1 MKIGIGIT
9 TYNRPHLLKQCVE
22 HIQKNTTA
30 EYELYVATDTDENRR
45 GVAKVKNECLFHLQH
60 CDFIFLF
67 DDDCYPIKKGWEQ
80 FVILAHLET
89 KNHHFCYNREPFCE
103 LKNYLFHKNYTLE
116 SFDGSGG
123 TFLFFTKE
131 VIKQIGGF
139 YTGYELYG
147 FEHIGYSMRIKKAQ
161 MTEDWFLSIKGLNEY
176 IYSLDY
182 EQEGF
187 FLNESSLSI
196 EKKDE
201 LTQKNMQ
208 ICNSKD
214 IQKYQPI
221 LFN

>member
-9 TYNRPHLLKQCVE
+9 TYNRPSLLDNCKKF
-22 HIQKNTTA
+22 IQENTCSDF
-30 EYELYVATDTDENRR
+30 ELYVATDTDENRR
-45 GVAKVKNECLFHLQH
+45 GVAKVKNECLYHLQH

-80 FVILAHLET
+80 FVINAHLQT
-89 KNHHFCYNREPFCE
+89 NNHHFVYNREPFCQI
-103 LKNYLFHKNYTLE
+103 KNYVFHKEYTLE

-123 TFLFFTKE
+123 TFMFFTKE
-131 VIKQIGGF
+131 VINKIGGF
-139 YTGYELYG
+139 YTGYDLYG

-161 MTEDWFLSIKGLNEY
+161 LTEDWFLSIKGLNEY
-176 IYSLDY
+176 IYSMDY
-182 EQEGF
+182 EQDGF
-187 FLNESSLSI
+187 FLNESSINYEL
-196 EKKDE
+196 KNT

-214 IQKYQPI
+214 TTQYQPI